1 MVTIGSLWMP
11 ILVSAVIIW
20 FASFLVWVVLPH
32 HKSEYKGVPDE
43 DATIKSLGDIRP
55 GLYNIPHLTAMEE
68 IKKPEVIKKFEGGP
82 TGFLTVVPRGV
93 PNMGKSMVLS
103 FVYYLAVGVV
113 VAYVA
118 GRTLESATP
127 YLKVFQIAGTVAW
140 LAHGWG
146 VITDGIWFGRPWGPS
161 RNTYSIRSPTVYSPE
176 KCSVGCGL
184 SKEGSQP

>member
-113 VAYVA
+113 VRLRRWSDSGVGDPLSQGVPDCRHRGMVGSRVGSHHRWYLVWTTVGAIAKHLLDTLAY
-118 GRTLESATP
+118 GLLTGE
-127 YLKVFQIAGTVAW
+127 VFGW
-140 LAHGWG
+140 LW
-146 VITDGIWFGRPWGPS
+146 
-161 RNTYSIRSPTVYSPE
+161 PE
-176 KCSVGCGL
+176 
-184 SKEGSQP
+184 